1 MASGTLKVQNF
12 FLAMPI
18 MNGLYFTM
26 MYQKYFTLISK
37 GKDDV
42 NKIFS
47 ILSEKSLMDPLEK
60 VPNSYVQDKDK
71 AVGRIEFKNVNF
83 KYPVSMQI
91 PVFTDLTLKI
101 EPGKSVGF
109 VGPSGCGKSTIVQ
122 LIERFY
128 EIDSGEIL
136 IDGVEIKQHDI
147 QSLRN
152 IMAYVQQE
160 PPLFKLSV
168 MDNIRYGN
176 PNSTDEEIRLIAQG
190 IVPEEIMGQV
200 EGNLVSPGQKQRIAI
215 ARALIKA
222 PKILLLDEASS
233 ALDVN
238 TETQVYKKLHEFTR
252 KNNITTIT
260 IAHRFAVVKE
270 CDVIFVVE
278 GGKIAEFGSHE
289 ELMSKQ
295 GRYYRLSQIY

>member
-1 MASGTLKVQNF
+1 MLFRS
-12 FLAMPI
+12 
-18 MNGLYFTM
+18 
-26 MYQKYFTLISK
+26 QKYFTLISK

-168 MDNIRYGN
+168 MDNIHLYFTN
-176 PNSTDEEIRLIAQG
+176 LIH
-190 IVPEEIMGQV
+190 
-200 EGNLVSPGQKQRIAI
+200 S
-215 ARALIKA
+215 
-222 PKILLLDEASS
+222 
-233 ALDVN
+233 
-238 TETQVYKKLHEFTR
+238 
-252 KNNITTIT
+252 
-260 IAHRFAVVKE
+260 
-270 CDVIFVVE
+270 
-278 GGKIAEFGSHE
+278 
-289 ELMSKQ
+289 
-295 GRYYRLSQIY
+295 